1 MSAYYGWARCP
12 GTCGEWIQGAKDGTP
27 FLIDC
32 PVNRYVEV
40 ETRFVKEQHQE
51 QQHEKMNLGKCSCPE
66 KHSKNIAFENL
77 ENRVK
82 SSWQLSAQKVKT
94 EKALN
99 LLGERFKLFGRGQV
113 NFQSELPVG
122 KGMASSTADLSAVL
136 ASVLTSLQIPWE
148 PEDIAR
154 IALEIE
160 PSDPVMFP
168 GITEF
173 AHQDGKYVRELGPY
187 VPATLLALDWGGTLD
202 TQRFNARPDLNAHY
216 RKNEALIQKA
226 LTIFYEGI
234 AHSDLE
240 KLAYA
245 STISAQC
252 NQEINPKPYEQELI
266 HFVRSLG
273 GLGLITAHS
282 GTILA
287 GVFPPEI
294 SGDQKAQILDNTRF
308 RFRPVHIE
316 WMESCNGGVQSS
328 TIEEKQSKLG

>member
-1 MSAYYGWARCP
+1 M
-12 GTCGEWIQGAKDGTP
+12 
-27 FLIDC
+27 
-32 PVNRYVEV
+32 
-40 ETRFVKEQHQE
+40 
-51 QQHEKMNLGKCSCPE
+51 
-66 KHSKNIAFENL
+66 
-77 ENRVK
+77 
-82 SSWQLSAQKVKT
+82 
-94 EKALN
+94 
-99 LLGERFKLFGRGQV
+99 V
-113 NFQSELPVG
+113 NFRSELPVG
-122 KGMASSTADLSAVL
+122 KGMASSTADLSAVM

-173 AHQDGKYVRELGPY
+173 AHQDGKYVRELGHN
-187 VPATLLALDWGGTLD
+187 VPATLLVLDWGGTLD

-252 NQEINPKPYEQELI
+252 NQEINPKPYAQELI

-273 GLGLITAHS
+273 GVGIITAHS

-287 GVFPPEI
+287 GIFPAEI
-294 SGDQKAQILDNTRF
+294 TVDHKAQILENTRLQF
-308 RFRPVHIE
+308 NPSHIE
-316 WMESCNGGVQSS
+316 WMETCNGGVRSS
-328 TIEEKQSKLG
+328 SIEGKQEMLG